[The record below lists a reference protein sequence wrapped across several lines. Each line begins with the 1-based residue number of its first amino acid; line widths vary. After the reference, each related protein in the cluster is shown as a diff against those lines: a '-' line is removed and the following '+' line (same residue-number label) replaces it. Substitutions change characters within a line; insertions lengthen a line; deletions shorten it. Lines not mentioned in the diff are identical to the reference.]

1 MKLISQ
7 IDHLHDKKVLVRV
20 DFDVPVND
28 QGNIEEVYR
37 ITSQKENIDF
47 LVGRGARVH
56 LISHIASIDSFEPI
70 LGQLQELLGRHI
82 NFVKD
87 LHDYAQ
93 ADCGGGVCLLENIRS
108 WPGEKNNDSDF
119 ASQLAQGFDL
129 YVNNAFAVCHRAHA
143 SVSAI
148 TGLLPSYAGLLVEKE
163 VRELS
168 KAISAPIEGKVI
180 IMGGAKAE
188 TKVPV
193 VKNFLEKSEKIIIG
207 GILANDIL
215 KSRGVDVS
223 NVDEDYSRLLEG
235 LNTNDDRL
243 VLPEDYNMR
252 DGNILDIGLAT
263 IQKFQQAMSDAQF
276 VIWNGPLGLFEEKEH
291 EEGTKAMV
299 EYLSQQSFYRLV
311 GGGDTVKAISKYSS
325 LDKFNFVST
334 GGGAMLYF
342 LAGQKLPGLEAL
354 M

>member
-1 MKLISQ
+1 MKLVSQ

-20 DFDVPVND
+20 DFDIPVNA
-28 QGNIEEVYR
+28 QGTIEEAYR
-37 ITSQKENIDF
+37 VVSQKENIDF

-56 LISHIASIDSFEPI
+56 LISHIATIDSFESIIP
-70 LGQLQELLGRHI
+70 QLQELLGHHI
-82 NFVKD
+82 HFVKD
-87 LHDYAQ
+87 IQGYAQ
-93 ADCGGGVCLLENIRS
+93 ADCGGGVCLLENLRS

-119 ASQLAQGFDL
+119 ASQLAQGCDV

-163 VRELS
+163 VAELS
-168 KAISAPIEGKVI
+168 KAISAPIEGKVMV
-180 IMGGAKAE
+180 MGGAKAE

-215 KSRGVDVS
+215 KSKGIEIS
-223 NVDEDYSRLLEG
+223 NVDENYLQLLEG
-235 LNTNDDRL
+235 LDTNDKRI
-243 VLPEDYNMR
+243 VLPEDYKMQ
-252 DGNILDIGLAT
+252 DGKVLDIGPQTVA
-263 IQKFQQAMSDAQF
+263 KFKEAMTGAQM
-276 VIWNGPLGLFEEKEH
+276 VIWNGPLGLFEEKEY
-291 EEGTKAMV
+291 EEGTKAIV
-299 EYLSQQSFYRLV
+299 KHLSQQSCYRLI
-311 GGGDTVKAISKYSS
+311 GGGDTAKAVSRYSS